1 MYIAQCTYTHTICQ
15 VSVIPVVHIY
25 FHEHDLYSVL
35 LIVVNGI
42 IKDRLPLCQEASFAL
57 NVIPLEVDIHDC
69 AITGECY
76 WLSWCCYRPV
86 RATEFPSNGSTNFP
100 IIRCIGKFHIVIFAL
115 AI

>member
-76 WLSWCCYRPV
+76 RLSWCCYRPV
-86 RATEFPSNGSTNFP
+86 RATEFPSN
-100 IIRCIGKFHIVIFAL
+100 
-115 AI
+115 